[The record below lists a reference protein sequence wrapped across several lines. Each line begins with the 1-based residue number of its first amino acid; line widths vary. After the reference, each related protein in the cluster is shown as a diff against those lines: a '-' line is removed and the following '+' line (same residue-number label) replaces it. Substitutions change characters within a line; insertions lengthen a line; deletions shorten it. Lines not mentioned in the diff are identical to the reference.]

1 MLIAMAWMINQSIFT
16 ILMIIN
22 CKSVISIML
31 PKDILFKHAAANSV
45 LYGSDR
51 ELFDHQMGVLS

>member
-1 MLIAMAWMINQSIFT
+1 MLIAMAWMINQSIFA

-31 PKDILFKHAAANSV
+31 QTAANKV
-45 LYGSDR
+45 LYG
-51 ELFDHQMGVLS
+51 EVFDHQMKVLTN